1 MNSKFNLTLQKY
13 LKENNPNIADEL
25 KKFQK
30 NVTAAPQLQ
39 QKMAGAAVEGMSDA
53 LSKVDPK
60 LLEIANSIKDKILNK
75 QELTPDELEVL
86 QSISSKNKEAEE
98 NKTENQQTNQ
108 QQTQTNQQQQQ
119 QKPQTNQQQAQQ
131 NSITYNPNK

>member
-53 LSKVDPK
+53 LSKADPK

-75 QELTPDELEVL
+75 QELTPDELEIL
-86 QSISSKNKEAEE
+86 QSISSKNKETEE

-108 QQTQTNQQQQQ
+108 QQ
-119 QKPQTNQQQAQQ
+119 KPQTNQQQPQTNQQQPQQ
-131 NSITYNPNK
+131 NNITYNPNK

>member
-86 QSISSKNKEAEE
+86 QSISSKNKETEE

-119 QKPQTNQQQAQQ
+119 QKPQTNQQQTQQ